1 MSGLKNRVRR
11 LSRGAAFDRHAWIDT
26 ISKEELLFLIYH
38 DSKAILANP
47 AIAAED
53 RAEVAATL
61 DDLPPPPCIDE
72 QRAAVLIARS
82 AALSGRHFNAV

>member
-1 MSGLKNRVRR
+1 
-11 LSRGAAFDRHAWIDT
+11 
-26 ISKEELLFLIYH
+26 
-38 DSKAILANP
+38 LANP

-82 AALSGRHFNAV
+82 AEFP